1 MQDSSL
7 REAEEGRLQ
16 ADIDE
21 EDNYYMLLD
30 EVEGPGEDLDE
41 ETTEQ
46 PKHTEEFD
54 VDCFS
59 QTTKT
64 NRSGGLTPYDPFEI
78 HPGAERAWM
87 VHPVDEEEP
96 ERVWEEVLQLS
107 DGVLHDRE
115 GGWGKSGAGNT
126 ALTNLP
132 VWCRNLKQA
141 GVYKNPVS

>member
-41 ETTEQ
+41 ETNEQ

-64 NRSGGLTPYDPFEI
+64 NRSGGLI
-78 HPGAERAWM
+78 
-87 VHPVDEEEP
+87 
-96 ERVWEEVLQLS
+96 
-107 DGVLHDRE
+107 
-115 GGWGKSGAGNT
+115 
-126 ALTNLP
+126 
-132 VWCRNLKQA
+132 
-141 GVYKNPVS
+141 